1 MILTSTTAIGTKMR
15 AKAIMGRRSALSL
28 MHIEEPEL
36 EFRFGQRMTYPRDG
50 LYLFGPVDAG
60 AIPRS
65 IRYGFI
71 GTPQSFEYFQE
82 WASQISSYI
91 PIPSRGRTSKE
102 NTPQHVPFPGF
113 AEAFFSH
120 WSATPVCVISNLSED
135 DLRHKACI
143 GNRYE
148 AIKELVDTYVD
159 RLTAEA
165 KRLEDPPQFWYVVIP
180 EFVYELGRPQS
191 TVSKADRVQ
200 GKILISEQQASKMA
214 YQTPLFA
221 EDEKDAEVYQYER
234 NFRRQLKAR
243 LLDHK
248 IVTQIVRETTLTPGR
263 FLKAGTDQPKRR
275 VEDPATIAWKLST
288 GSYYKSGGRP
298 WQLAG
303 VRPGVCYVGLV
314 YKQQPQGE
322 DHRYACCAAQMFLAD
337 GEGVVFRGALGP
349 WYNPETKQYHLDA
362 EAAHRLASTVI
373 AEYKNKHGR
382 EPLEL
387 FIHAQSRFD
396 DGEWEGFC
404 SACSSATNPVGVQ
417 IADAWD
423 DLKLFRPGDYP
434 VIRGTALVVSD
445 YAGYLWTSGY
455 VPRLDTYMGPDTPNP
470 LHIAIRRGSAPIL
483 TVMADVLALSKIN
496 FNSCLF
502 NDRFPVTLRFANA
515 IGEIL
520 VAAPLHSEPV
530 LPFKHYI

>member
-1 MILTSTTAIGTKMR
+1 MGAGTKMR
-15 AKAIMGRRSALSL
+15 VKAMKNKRLALEL
-28 MHIEEPEL
+28 LHIEEPEL
-36 EFRFGQRMTYPRDG
+36 EFRFGQRVVYPRDG

-60 AIPRS
+60 TVPRS

-71 GTPQSFEYFQE
+71 GTPQSFECFQE
-82 WASQISSYI
+82 WASSVATYI
-91 PIPSRGRTSKE
+91 PTPPKGRASKE
-102 NTPQHVPFPGF
+102 NTPHHVSFPGF
-113 AEAFFSH
+113 AEAFFSY
-120 WSATPVCVISNLSED
+120 WSAMPACAIRDLSED
-135 DLRHKACI
+135 DLRRKAHI
-143 GNRYE
+143 GNRHE

-159 RLTAEA
+159 RLIAET

-191 TVSKADRVQ
+191 TVAKADRVE
-200 GKILISEQQASKMA
+200 GKILLSEKQASKLA
-214 YQTPLFA
+214 YQSSLFA
-221 EDEKDAEVYQYER
+221 QDEKDAEVYQYEK

-248 IVTQIVRETTLTPGR
+248 IVTQIVRETTLAPGR
-263 FLKAGTDQPKRR
+263 FLKAGTDQPKRS

-288 GSYYKSGGRP
+288 SSYYKSGGRP

-314 YKQQPQGE
+314 YKQQPSHE
-322 DHRYACCAAQMFLAD
+322 DQRYACCAAQMFLSD

-362 EAAHRLASTVI
+362 DAAYRLATTVI
-373 AEYKNKHGR
+373 AEYRSQHGQ
-382 EPLEL
+382 EPVEL

-396 DGEWEGFC
+396 NDEWNGFAR
-404 SACSSATNPVGVQ
+404 ACSNATNPVGVQ

-423 DLKLFRPGDYP
+423 DLKLFRPGEYP
-434 VIRGTALVVSD
+434 VIRGTALVVSER
-445 YAGYLWTSGY
+445 AGYLWTSGF

-470 LHIAIRRGSAPIL
+470 LHITIRRGEAPIQ
-483 TVMADVLALSKIN
+483 TVMADVLALSKVN

-520 VAAPLHSEPV
+520 VAAPLQSEPM